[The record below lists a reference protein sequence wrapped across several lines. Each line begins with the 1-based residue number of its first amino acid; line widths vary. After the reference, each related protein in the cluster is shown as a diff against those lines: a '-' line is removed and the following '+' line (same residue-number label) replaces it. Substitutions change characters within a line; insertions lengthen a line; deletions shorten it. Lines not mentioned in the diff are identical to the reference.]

1 MYEIQWGD
9 LSAEQFL
16 NDYWQKK
23 PLLIRQAF
31 PNLDPLLEPD
41 ELAGLA
47 LEEEVESRL
56 IRYNPLK
63 SDYALQRGP
72 LSEADFAQLP
82 ESHWTLLVQAVDH
95 YVDEAAELLDCFNFI
110 PRWRI
115 DDLMISYATPGG
127 GVGPHYDNYD
137 VFLLQAGGTRRWEI
151 GGIESSKSPR
161 VEELPLMILRDF
173 MATEVFELEP
183 GDMLY
188 LPPQVAHNGVATS
201 ADCLTYSI
209 GFRAPSDAEMLRSF
223 SDYIGESLSGE
234 QRYSDPDLLIPGAS
248 GELDEASLQRVS
260 DRLQRLLNQPETL
273 ASWFGQHVSEPKY
286 PDDIYQPDVEEV
298 EDWALE
304 FDSAL
309 GVSLLPSARLFYME
323 KNGQLQLFC
332 NATLVQTQGGN
343 PEWIKKLCN
352 SRSSGPISASPADMS
367 LLKTLYALGAIE

>member
-234 QRYSDPDLLIPGAS
+234 QRYSDPDLLISGAS

-332 NATLVQTQGGN
+332 NATLVETQGGN